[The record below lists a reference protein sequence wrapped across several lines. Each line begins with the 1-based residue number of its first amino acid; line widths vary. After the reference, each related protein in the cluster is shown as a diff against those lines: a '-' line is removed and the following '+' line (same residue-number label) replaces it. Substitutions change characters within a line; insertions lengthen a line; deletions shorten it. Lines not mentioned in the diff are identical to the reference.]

1 METYKDAQELKEQ
14 KHQKALGI
22 VNNAMPVLEKV
33 RKDPSMKHFHDE
45 RAGSQW
51 MGEWLKDQKKAI
63 LEIYNSSSLDN
74 SFVKEKGIPQEV
86 ANFVRDVYQVV
97 EM

>member
-1 METYKDAQELKEQ
+1 METYTSTQELKER
-14 KHQKALGI
+14 KNKKALSI
-22 VNNAMPVLEKV
+22 VNYAQSVLDKV
-33 RKDPSMKHFHDE
+33 RKDPSMKNLHDE
-45 RAGSQW
+45 KAGSQW

-63 LEIYNSSSLDN
+63 LEIYNSYSLDD
-74 SFVKEKGIPQEV
+74 SFVRREGIPQEV